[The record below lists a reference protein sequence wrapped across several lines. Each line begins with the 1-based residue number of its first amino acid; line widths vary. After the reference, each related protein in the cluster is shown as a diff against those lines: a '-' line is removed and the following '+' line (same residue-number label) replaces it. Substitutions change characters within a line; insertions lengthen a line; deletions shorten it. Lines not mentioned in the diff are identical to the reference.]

1 MERDVYI
8 RKIYGIIKDQK
19 KFKDL
24 STDPTISREGQRQR
38 FVRSMTDKHVFTIEI
53 YDKIFS
59 SGSSQHLYI
68 RHQNTQVKM

>member
-38 FVRSMTDKHVFTIEI
+38 VLRSMTDKHVFTTEI

-59 SGSSQHLYI
+59 RGSSQHLYI
-68 RHQNTQVKM
+68 RHPKYTS